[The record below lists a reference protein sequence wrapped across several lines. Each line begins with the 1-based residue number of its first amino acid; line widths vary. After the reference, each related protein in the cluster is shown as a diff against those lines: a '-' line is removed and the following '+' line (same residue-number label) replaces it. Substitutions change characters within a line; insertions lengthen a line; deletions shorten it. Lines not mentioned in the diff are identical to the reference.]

1 MPASMILVFMLSR
14 EARALSIGCLDT
26 PFTSSLG
33 VLWLKYMHPEL
44 CGVAEEIFLPNPSH
58 LRRVTLTQSGI
69 YSPPGKFLPL
79 CDVTPSRGDCH
90 CSYSLFSILHSLF
103 SILYSLFS
111 ILYSLLSILY

>member
-1 MPASMILVFMLSR
+1 MPASMILIFMLSR
-14 EARALSIGCLDT
+14 EARALSIGRLDT

-58 LRRVTLTQSGI
+58 LRRVTPTQSGI

-90 CSYSLFSILHSLF
+90 LQLHLR
-103 SILYSLFS
+103 YMV
-111 ILYSLLSILY
+111 